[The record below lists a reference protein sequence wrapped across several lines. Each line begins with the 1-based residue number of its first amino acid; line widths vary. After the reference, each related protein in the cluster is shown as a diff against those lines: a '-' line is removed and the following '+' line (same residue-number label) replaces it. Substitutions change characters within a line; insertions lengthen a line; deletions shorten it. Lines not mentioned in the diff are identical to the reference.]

1 MENIEN
7 NEMNGNILE
16 NQNLENDN
24 GEITNLNINDIF
36 ISKNSINNNEN
47 KKINNIELKNAKLTE
62 QNINNKINLMNKKD
76 NLINKELN
84 IKEKANIEYE
94 KILDNNPD
102 ELFAIITE
110 NTLENWKNI
119 LYKKLDK
126 IIEEDCNILNSENSK
141 ENIKIISNDIPRTR
155 CREKKLVNS
164 FSSLIEYFINYY
176 CTENN
181 IIYKQGLNEVIAPF
195 ILIKYKLPNISF
207 HEIYNLFSG
216 YINTFATN
224 YYYEKTFYSLK
235 NSLCLLTLLLKYHAP
250 IIQNL
255 FDKIVLNPEMYG
267 TNWLLTTFC
276 GKFKIHLIY
285 YLMNKI
291 IIDDDPLIIHYL
303 IVAILI
309 YKKNLLLGS
318 DLTMVPVA
326 ISSISLES
334 IEEIDEI
341 FNEAIK
347 LRENTPYSFRMLA
360 NMLEIFKC
368 HCEDPKA
375 IYEKYM
381 PDKLLTL
388 PIFPCEIFYICYNGI
403 TKCPISNCKNNT
415 KNKCENENEDEA
427 IKNIN
432 NNLKDKC
439 EYCDMN
445 IKKDLNYIL
454 LDLRILEFEGQD
466 EKAGF
471 LPKVIKIE
479 QKILKDEHFT
489 DSMVQRFNDDKGKS
503 HLIFMA
509 TKTEFFNEFEDNVY
523 VESSKEKNFFNIHY
537 KVDKEINKELAEKM
551 SLKEQLILK
560 EYDNMKKLLLS
571 LLENDF
577 PYVSFIYG
585 GFEAIHEQINQ
596 YNVDI
601 YLLNHDENC
610 EICKLKQNN
619 SWFSEQISQIETFF
633 KKSKTFMKRFN
644 FDKDKE
650 KQENNNST
658 NNKIATNNNK
668 QRNSDKIK
676 KKKYLNMDGLSQ
688 LIDNYENIVKYCNL
702 IKYRESQY
710 NENDNKGMLVIQN
723 YYLVILKVQNY
734 EKAEQIDKIMLK
746 FIENAEIKKKNNII
760 INFIDNDNKNET
772 FSLSVAFS
780 TELEAKKFLKEIN
793 TKKNGEK

>member
-1 MENIEN
+1 M
-7 NEMNGNILE
+7 
-16 NQNLENDN
+16 
-24 GEITNLNINDIF
+24 
-36 ISKNSINNNEN
+36 
-47 KKINNIELKNAKLTE
+47 AKDYSGL
-62 QNINNKINLMNKKD
+62 
-76 NLINKELN
+76 
-84 IKEKANIEYE
+84 
-94 KILDNNPD
+94 
-102 ELFAIITE
+102 
-110 NTLENWKNI
+110 
-119 LYKKLDK
+119 
-126 IIEEDCNILNSENSK
+126 ILNSENSK
-141 ENIKIISNDIPRTR
+141 ENTKIISSDIPRTR

-164 FSSLIEYFINYY
+164 FPSLTQYFINYY

-195 ILIKYKLPNISF
+195 ILIKYKLPNISV

-216 YINTFATN
+216 YINTFAPN

-255 FDKIVLNPEMYG
+255 FDKIALNPEMYG

-285 YLMNKI
+285 HLMNKI
-291 IIDDDPLIIHYL
+291 IIEDDPLILHYL
-303 IVAILI
+303 IVSILI
-309 YKKNLLLGS
+309 YKKNLLIRS

-326 ISSISLES
+326 ISSISIES

-347 LRENTPYSFRMLA
+347 LRENTPYSFRILA

-368 HCEDPKA
+368 YCEDPKA
-375 IYEKYM
+375 IYEKYR
-381 PDKLLTL
+381 PDTLLTL
-388 PIFPCEIFYICYNGI
+388 PIFPCEIFYICYNGM
-403 TKCPISNCKNNT
+403 TNCPDSNCKNNT
-415 KNKCENENEDEA
+415 KNKNENENEDEV

-432 NNLKDKC
+432 NNLKVKC

-466 EKAGF
+466 ETAGF
-471 LPKVIKIE
+471 LPRVIKIE

-489 DSMVQRFNDDKGKS
+489 NSMVQRFNDDKGKS

-523 VESSKEKNFFNIHY
+523 VESSSKEKNFFNIHY
-537 KVDKEINKELAEKM
+537 RVDKEINKELAEKM

-585 GFEAIHEQINQ
+585 GFEAIHEEINQ
-596 YNVDI
+596 YNTDI

-610 EICKLKQNN
+610 EICKIKQNS
-619 SWFSEQISQIETFF
+619 SWFSEQISQLEAFF

-644 FDKDKE
+644 NDKDKD
-650 KQENNNST
+650 KKENNNS
-658 NNKIATNNNK
+658 NINRISTNNNK
-668 QRNSDKIK
+668 QRNSDKLK
-676 KKKYLNMDGLSQ
+676 RKKYLNMDGLSQ
-688 LIDNYENIVKYCNL
+688 LIDNYENIIKYCNL
-702 IKYRESQY
+702 KQYREQ
-710 NENDNKGMLVIQN
+710 EFKKNDNKGMLVIQK
-723 YYLVILKVQNY
+723 YYLIILKDLNN
-734 EKAEQIDKIMLK
+734 EKIEQIDKIMLK
-746 FIENAEIKKKNNII
+746 FIENVEIKKKNNII
-760 INFIDNDNKNET
+760 INFLDNENEA
-772 FSLSVAFS
+772 FSLSVVFS
-780 TELEAKKFLKEIN
+780 SEQEAKKFLKEIN
-793 TKKNGEK
+793 EKKEKEK